1 MAVFSHLFG
10 GCPSEK
16 RCCKISVPTDK
27 YKFALWLHPDTLE
40 KVKELYRQDDCR
52 SKSEFIEKA
61 IRFYIGCLTA
71 ADSASY
77 LPNAFLSNMKS
88 IVAESDNRHSKMLF
102 KLAVELAMMMNVV
115 AASNEIDEISL
126 ARLRGE
132 CIQEVKRLNGNFSFE
147 DAVEWQS

>member
-1 MAVFSHLFG
+1 M
-10 GCPSEK
+10 
-16 RCCKISVPTDK
+16 
-27 YKFALWLHPDTLE
+27 
-40 KVKELYRQDDCR
+40 YRQDDCR

-71 ADSASY
+71 EDGASY

-88 IVAESDNRHSKMLF
+88 IVSESDNRQSKMMF
-102 KLAVELAMMMNVV
+102 KLAVELAMLMNVV
-115 AASNEIDEISL
+115 AASSEIDEISL

-132 CIQEVKRLNGNFSFE
+132 CVQEVKRLNGNFRFE